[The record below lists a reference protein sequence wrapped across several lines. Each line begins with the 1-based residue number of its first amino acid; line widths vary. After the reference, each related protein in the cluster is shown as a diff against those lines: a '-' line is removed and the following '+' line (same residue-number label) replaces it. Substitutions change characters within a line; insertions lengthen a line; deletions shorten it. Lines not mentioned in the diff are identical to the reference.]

1 MCGSQFTLDVG
12 TIQFAVTICMQP
24 WQLHANV
31 DAHSGSTYT
40 VGEGEHWNLGVVLL
54 NRPNGWSFAVLQA
67 LRDVRD
73 AAVRESEALHMAE
86 TEREV
91 AEEAVVQ
98 LAEAQREATEALME
112 AAESRAKL
120 ASTAHQLEVHQAHT
134 I

>member
-1 MCGSQFTLDVG
+1 MIVPAGIVHHIYL
-12 TIQFAVTICMQP
+12 IVTFFVRP
-24 WQLHANV
+24 WQLHANM
-31 DAHSGSTYT
+31 DAPSGSTYT
-40 VGEGEHWNLGVVLL
+40 VGEGEPGNLEIVLL
-54 NRPNGWSFAVLQA
+54 YGPNRWSSAVPQA

-73 AAVRESEALHMAE
+73 AAVRESEALLMAE

-98 LAEAQREATEALME
+98 LAEAQREATEALLE

-120 ASTAHQLEVHQAHT
+120 ASTAHQLEVHQAYT